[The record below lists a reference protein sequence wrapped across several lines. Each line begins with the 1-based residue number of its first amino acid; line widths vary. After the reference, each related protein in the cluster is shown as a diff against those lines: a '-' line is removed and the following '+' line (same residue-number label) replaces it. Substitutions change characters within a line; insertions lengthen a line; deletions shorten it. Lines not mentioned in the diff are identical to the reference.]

1 MPLHKSISPFKSVPR
16 LKEFNVNEFIRTLKN
31 TGGPTQML
39 PSSIQSPMNTLKG
52 DLVGLYKRFFNTL
65 NFKCWLQQKQNEA
78 ENKLEQLQLELLCDY
93 DVKKWLVDKQEIEII
108 DQYMNLKKK
117 LDAYSQIN
125 GNGNGVDSRGASSV
139 SSNNEQIRS
148 KIKSIINTFLNAL
161 PEDVRS
167 ILK

>member
-31 TGGPTQML
+31 TGGPTQLL
-39 PSSIQSPMNTLKG
+39 PSSIQSPMNALKG

-65 NFKCWLQQKQNEA
+65 NFKFWLQQKQNEA
-78 ENKLEQLQLELLCDY
+78 EKKLELLQLELLCDY

-117 LDAYSQIN
+117 LEAHSQIN
-125 GNGNGVDSRGASSV
+125 SNDNDQDRVASTV
-139 SSNNEQIRS
+139 SYNNEQI
-148 KIKSIINTFLNAL
+148 KLKMKSIINTFLNAL

>member
-31 TGGPTQML
+31 AGGPAQLL
-39 PSSIQSPMNTLKG
+39 PSSGQTPVNSLKG
-52 DLVGLYKRFFNTL
+52 DLAGLYRRFFNTL

-78 ENKLEQLQLELLCDY
+78 ETKLEQLQMELLCEY
-93 DVKKWLVDKQEIEII
+93 DVTKWLVGKQEIEII
-108 DQYMNLKKK
+108 DQYMNMKKK
-117 LDAYSQIN
+117 LDAYSLIN
-125 GNGNGVDSRGASSV
+125 DSDNKASNS
-139 SSNNEQIRS
+139 EQIKL
-148 KIKSIINTFLNAL
+148 KIKSIINTFLHAL

>member
-16 LKEFNVNEFIRTLKN
+16 LKDFNVNDFMRTLKN
-31 TGGPTQML
+31 TGGPAAAQLL
-39 PSSIQSPMNTLKG
+39 PSSSSLPSPMNTLKG
-52 DLVGLYKRFFNTL
+52 DLTGLYKRFFNTL
-65 NFKCWLQQKQNEA
+65 NFKCWLEQKQNEA
-78 ENKLEQLQLELLCDY
+78 DKRLEQLQLELLCDY
-93 DVKKWLVDKQEIEII
+93 DVNKWLVGKQEIEII

-117 LDAYSQIN
+117 LDSFPLPIN
-125 GNGNGVDSRGASSV
+125 GTDNK
-139 SSNNEQIRS
+139 SNNDHMKQ